1 MPTNDD
7 KQKLNEI
14 NPKILKEKLDV
25 ETRKRLNEYKAIQN
39 LRHYNEIE
47 RNRRNSKA

>member
-7 KQKLNEI
+7 KQKLNDI
-14 NPKILKEKLDV
+14 NSKILKEKLDV
-25 ETRKRLNEYKAIQN
+25 ETRKRLNEYKSIQK

-47 RNRRNSKA
+47 RNMRNSKA